1 MESPSFR
8 DWDEIP
14 KSFNQILNTILFNI
28 FLQQSDRIFK
38 INFEHFII
46 WDFYLLQNYEKSN
59 KTLN

>member
-28 FLQQSDRIFK
+28 FLQSDRIFK

-46 WDFYLLQNYEKSN
+46 
-59 KTLN
+59 